1 MNDQKEIFE
10 ALDIV
15 AEGLEK
21 FSKPVVFVGGSTVP
35 LYLDPELRMD
45 ARPTKDVD
53 IVVEAITWMDYQKI
67 EDELRKFGFKDPL
80 IPGGPR
86 CRRAYKGITVDV
98 MPTEDA
104 GMGFSTKWYPE
115 GFASA
120 IPFKLPSSRE
130 IKIFSV
136 GYFILA
142 KLEAVF
148 DRGKD
153 LRMSSDLE
161 DIVTIFAGC
170 PSIEDDVKPLRREL
184 GESFKKISS
193 RLDFEEAVYGH
204 LGSGGGAI
212 RNAQEVLRI
221 IKSLH

>member
-1 MNDQKEIFE
+1 MNDQAEIFE

-21 FSKPVVFVGGSTVP
+21 LSKPVVFVGGSTVP
-35 LYLDPELRMD
+35 LYLDPELRID

-67 EDELRKFGFKDPL
+67 EDELRKFEFKDPL
-80 IPGGPR
+80 VPGGPR
-86 CRRAYKGITVDV
+86 CRRVYKGITVDV
-98 MPTEDA
+98 MPTADA

-115 GFASA
+115 GFTSA
-120 IPFKLPSSRE
+120 VPFKLPSGRE

-161 DIVTIFAGC
+161 DIVTILSGRS
-170 PSIEDDVKPLRREL
+170 SIEKDVAPLSKEIGR
-184 GESFKKISS
+184 SFKRIVG
-193 RLDFEEAVYGH
+193 DPAFDEAIYGH
-204 LGSGGGAI
+204 APRRSV
-212 RNAQEVLRI
+212 RNADGVLAL
-221 IKSLH
+221 IKGYCES